1 MNAFNKVIGC
11 KEIKTELIR
20 YCDTLKN
27 TRKYKQL
34 GVNPPQGVL
43 LYGEPGVGKTLMA
56 KCFIEEV
63 GLPAFTIRK
72 EKPNGTFVDYLKEI
86 FKKAEDAAPSIIFL
100 DDLDKFANEDD
111 DHPNA
116 EEYITVQSCIDES
129 RNSSV
134 FVLATANEIRKLP
147 ESLIRSGRFDKTIEI
162 CVSERDTSEIMN
174 HYLGSKQ
181 VAPDIDPTL
190 IASIMQGYS
199 YAALET
205 VINEAGIYAGYEGK
219 SVIEQEDIIKACLRI
234 RYNAPEYADDVL
246 PEVTEVRAIHEAG
259 HAVVSEILDPEKVM
273 LVSICFNTDRSGG
286 LCITKR
292 DYFAHVNDKR
302 SIEKGIIISLA
313 GKAATDIYGIKDT
326 GIRIDLENAYG
337 DIGALIDELC
347 MYGFRE
353 FDNCFDS
360 SDSLYRQR
368 EILKAQEMEKY
379 YQKARDIL
387 IEYKEFLDE
396 MVKQLKK
403 KKILTN
409 RDIFDMEDQLKI
421 FGYASP
427 QYEKRANVISYTF

>member
-1 MNAFNKVIGC
+1 
-11 KEIKTELIR
+11 
-20 YCDTLKN
+20 
-27 TRKYKQL
+27 
-34 GVNPPQGVL
+34 
-43 LYGEPGVGKTLMA
+43 
-56 KCFIEEV
+56 
-63 GLPAFTIRK
+63 
-72 EKPNGTFVDYLKEI
+72 
-86 FKKAEDAAPSIIFL
+86 
-100 DDLDKFANEDD
+100 
-111 DHPNA
+111 
-116 EEYITVQSCIDES
+116 
-129 RNSSV
+129 
-134 FVLATANEIRKLP
+134 
-147 ESLIRSGRFDKTIEI
+147 
-162 CVSERDTSEIMN
+162 
-174 HYLGSKQ
+174 
-181 VAPDIDPTL
+181 
-190 IASIMQGYS
+190 
-199 YAALET
+199 
-205 VINEAGIYAGYEGK
+205 
-219 SVIEQEDIIKACLRI
+219 
-234 RYNAPEYADDVL
+234 
-246 PEVTEVRAIHEAG
+246 
-259 HAVVSEILDPEKVM
+259 M

-427 QYEKRANVISYTF
+427 QYERRAKILF